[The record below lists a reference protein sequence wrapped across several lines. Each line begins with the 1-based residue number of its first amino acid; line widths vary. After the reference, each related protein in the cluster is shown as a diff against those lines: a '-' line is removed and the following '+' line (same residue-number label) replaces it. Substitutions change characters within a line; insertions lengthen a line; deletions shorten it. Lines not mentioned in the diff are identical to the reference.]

1 MTSVAPMSS
10 LVSASGIDAA
20 YRYRKRKKCPTTSQ
34 CLLFWRRMQLS
45 YYGGKYSFHRML
57 ALDEYCKNTPLY
69 RVLFICLV
77 TPLSMVA
84 LVFGQELIPLQDLS
98 EGWSASYGLWIREAV
113 LVGIVS
119 HALLIQATY
128 LISDFHV
135 TLTQRLKL
143 YVIMPTICVTVTMF
157 VAANCV
163 FPIPF
168 LILVLPP
175 PFYVLLIIMVRL
187 VIGRHDFSGMLTNR
201 AQVSRCLRFV
211 CAQTSTVFIFPLYE
225 ILFSFA
231 EGTIYRLPV
240 IFLLPVIKVALKNL
254 VLYFAKS
261 LEDMAPVEVIFTADF
276 FNAIYV
282 ATSIKSST
290 SLSSI
295 LAITIT
301 DLSQTLIMLYGLQR
315 RTATIR
321 ARLGQV
327 SAGTGSIL
335 SMISAICRD
344 PHLLRTQVFTN
355 VQRRSCIPLRISS
368 ADKSLLDC
376 LDQICSSEEQA
387 GRRRSSTFPDKN
399 FPLSCFRARSLPN
412 DLYPTTFKTESS
424 LKHSTILVESLQ
436 ILFTTECLV
445 TTAYLEAFM
454 PLFYSGYM
462 AFMVHIP
469 NARYHLEL
477 AKVTQENIIS
487 TVIPLVVFGIL
498 QIVSF
503 FLLTVVI
510 KRNCRMMTLH
520 QLAFVLETQWSLV
533 QCKMMLW
540 MVITLCFRVSH
551 FGKSHGR
558 FCKIETANIHLNTG
572 VDFKL
577 EFFRRG
583 LPRFW
588 IPQG

>member
-20 YRYRKRKKCPTTSQ
+20 YSLVITVVNIPFIE
-34 CLLFWRRMQLS
+34 CLL
-45 YYGGKYSFHRML
+45 
-57 ALDEYCKNTPLY
+57 
-69 RVLFICLV
+69 

-143 YVIMPTICVTVTMF
+143 YVIMPTICVTVT
-157 VAANCV
+157 
-163 FPIPF
+163 I
-168 LILVLPP
+168 
-175 PFYVLLIIMVRL
+175 
-187 VIGRHDFSGMLTNR
+187 GMLTNR

-487 TVIPLVVFGIL
+487 TVIPLVVDAMVFSSMQNDALDGDHT
-498 QIVSF
+498 VFSSF
-503 FLLTVVI
+503 
-510 KRNCRMMTLH
+510 TL
-520 QLAFVLETQWSLV
+520 WS
-533 QCKMMLW
+533 
-540 MVITLCFRVSH
+540 
-551 FGKSHGR
+551 
-558 FCKIETANIHLNTG
+558 
-572 VDFKL
+572 
-577 EFFRRG
+577 
-583 LPRFW
+583 
-588 IPQG
+588 